1 MGLLFGRYRLRIRFD
16 IFALVTNQERV
27 IMVCVWYVLQKIS
40 DSFYELLAK
49 MHLNTLNLMRLEEKL
64 FFSFLVFACA
74 PKKSELFILEK
85 PFFMKSNP
93 VFLQGDFFVNAVSK
107 QILFFTI
114 RTFFFI

>member
-64 FFSFLVFACA
+64 FFSFPCA
-74 PKKSELFILEK
+74 RSEKKLTFILEK
-85 PFFMKSNP
+85 PIFIKTTFFLC
-93 VFLQGDFFVNAVSK
+93 VGVVSK
-107 QILFFTI
+107 QNLMPLGLP
-114 RTFFFI
+114 